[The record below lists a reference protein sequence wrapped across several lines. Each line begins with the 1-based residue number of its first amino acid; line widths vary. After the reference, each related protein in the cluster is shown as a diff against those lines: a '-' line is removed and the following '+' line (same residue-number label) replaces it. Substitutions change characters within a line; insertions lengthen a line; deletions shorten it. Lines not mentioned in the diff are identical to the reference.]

1 MCARTRVRTSVV
13 CARARS
19 HTSVWACVLALAL
32 WPTRAEPV
40 ALIAAMMGGL
50 IRDAKREQR
59 RAAERGEQLDGGEV
73 ITTTQTAREVEA
85 ARAEGEKEA
94 RAWLDQ

>member
-1 MCARTRVRTSVV
+1 MN
-13 CARARS
+13 
-19 HTSVWACVLALAL
+19 L
-32 WPTRAEPV
+32 PTRRALMFGVGALLIIASALMLYGRGGEAA

-59 RAAERGEQLDGGEV
+59 RAAERGEQLDGGEARG
-73 ITTTQTAREVEA
+73 TTRTAREVEE

>member
-1 MCARTRVRTSVV
+1 MFDPKTLLSAPRLRWALAGVV
-13 CARARS
+13 
-19 HTSVWACVLALAL
+19 CVLALAL
-32 WPTRAEPV
+32 WPTRAEPA

-73 ITTTQTAREVEA
+73 TGTAQTAREVEA

>member
-1 MCARTRVRTSVV
+1 MFDIKTLLSPPRLW
-13 CARARS
+13 
-19 HTSVWACVLALAL
+19 WALAGVGCVLALAL

-59 RAAERGEQLDGGEV
+59 RAAERGEQLDGGEARG
-73 ITTTQTAREVEA
+73 TAQTAREVEE